1 MWLVGQ
7 GRVGSTRALEANI
20 ILFLHSLVLCP
31 SMGQGIEKVVDEV
44 ENPANP
50 VVLSQFPPGNVEGTL
65 RHIGKERHQAIFLAF
80 RALCNSGRVKGRH
93 EAASVRPLRHPS

>member
-1 MWLVGQ
+1 MAPPPFIG
-7 GRVGSTRALEANI
+7 ALPFDGE
-20 ILFLHSLVLCP
+20 
-31 SMGQGIEKVVDEV
+31 GIEKVVDEV

-50 VVLSQFPPGNVEGTL
+50 VVLSQFPPGNAEGTL
-65 RHIGKERHQAIFLAF
+65 RHIEKERHQAIVLAF